1 MEDMEKYKYR
11 KLYNKM
17 VVIKNKTIGLNAS
30 ISNFEEELK
39 QTLLINNKPYKS
51 TEVNEIKNTAK
62 EVQKSIRYQVLNHI
76 RNYL

>member
-1 MEDMEKYKYR
+1 MDNVEKYKYR
-11 KLYNKM
+11 RLYNKM

-51 TEVNEIKNTAK
+51 NEVNEIKNTAK